1 MSQQKDILNSLKE
14 KITSLDQLADQ
25 IADIFGCPIT
35 IEDSNHHV
43 VSYSKHKDN
52 IDQVRI
58 STIINRKVPD
68 KVINALWKKGVMPK
82 LIDSDNPVRIP
93 KINEIGLGNRVAIS
107 VRNQNEILGFVWAH
121 TSDKAFTDEDLIL
134 FKEAA
139 AYVKK
144 FFIKDLQRH
153 RKLEEGYRDFFW
165 QLLRGDL
172 QDTDAIKQREK
183 KYNMHLDG
191 NKAIVII
198 HFTDEIT
205 EQMEKH
211 AFYLSESQV
220 KLHVI
225 TSLFDNND
233 FIMLVHLKD
242 AFDYKQT
249 MYAFMDDFIT
259 LISQQLDLADIF
271 AAAGLVYQPAQQIQ
285 NSYQQAREVLKL
297 QEKLPDT
304 IAPVKLYED
313 LGVYQFI
320 EQLAAARKM
329 NQYKNPFI
337 EKLRA
342 YDQIHGTSLLTTLE
356 MYFHCDSNVYNTAK
370 RLFIHPNTMNYR
382 LKRIKEVSGIDLKDP
397 NQKANSYLDLII
409 ESIRKA

>member
-1 MSQQKDILNSLKE
+1 MSQKKDVLNSLNE
-14 KITSLDQLADQ
+14 KMTSLDQLADQ

-68 KVINALWKKGVMPK
+68 KVINGLWKKGVMPK
-82 LIDSDNPVRIP
+82 LIDSDDPVSIP
-93 KINEIGLGNRVAIS
+93 KINEVGLGNRVAIS
-107 VRNQNEILGFVWAH
+107 VRKHNEILGFVWAH
-121 TSDKAFTDEDLIL
+121 TSDKTFTEEELVL

-144 FFIKDLQRH
+144 FFLKDLQRH

-183 KYNMHLDG
+183 KYNMHLEG
-191 NKAIVII
+191 NKAIVVIR
-198 HFTDEIT
+198 FTDEVT

-225 TSLFDNND
+225 TSLFDDND
-233 FIMLVHLKD
+233 FIMLVHLKE

-249 MYAFMDDFIT
+249 LYAFMDQFIT
-259 LISQQLDLADIF
+259 RISQQLDLANVF
-271 AAAGLVYQPAQQIQ
+271 GAAGLAYQAAQQIQ
-285 NSYQQAREVLKL
+285 NSHQQAREVLKL

-304 IAPVKLYED
+304 IDPVKLYED

-320 EQLAAARKM
+320 EQLAETRKAD
-329 NQYKNPFI
+329 QYQNPFM

-342 YDQIHGTSLLTTLE
+342 YDQQHGTSLLASLE
-356 MYFHCDSNVYNTAK
+356 VYLQCDSNVYNAAK

-382 LKRIKEVSGIDLKDP
+382 LKRMGEVSGIDLKDP
-397 NQKANSYLDLII
+397 NQKANIYLDLII
-409 ESIRKA
+409 ENIQQT

>member
-1 MSQQKDILNSLKE
+1 MSQKKDVLNSLNE
-14 KITSLDQLADQ
+14 KMTSLDQLADQ

-68 KVINALWKKGVMPK
+68 KVINGLWKKGVMPK
-82 LIDSDNPVRIP
+82 LIDSDDPVSIP
-93 KINEIGLGNRVAIS
+93 KINEVGLGNRVAIS
-107 VRNQNEILGFVWAH
+107 VRKHNEILGFVWAH
-121 TSDKAFTDEDLIL
+121 TSDKTFTEEELVL

-144 FFIKDLQRH
+144 FFLKDLQRH

-183 KYNMHLDG
+183 KYNMHLEG
-191 NKAIVII
+191 NKAIVVIR
-198 HFTDEIT
+198 FTDEVT

-225 TSLFDNND
+225 TSLFDDND
-233 FIMLVHLKD
+233 FIMLVHLKE

-249 MYAFMDDFIT
+249 LYAFMDQFIT
-259 LISQQLDLADIF
+259 RISQQLDLANVF
-271 AAAGLVYQPAQQIQ
+271 GAAGLAYQAAQQIQ
-285 NSYQQAREVLKL
+285 NSHQQAREVLKL

-304 IAPVKLYED
+304 IDPVKLYED

-320 EQLAAARKM
+320 EQLAETRKAD
-329 NQYKNPFI
+329 QYQNPFM

-342 YDQIHGTSLLTTLE
+342 YDQQHGTSLLASLE
-356 MYFHCDSNVYNTAK
+356 VYLHCDSNVYNAAK

-382 LKRIKEVSGIDLKDP
+382 LKRMREVSGIDLKDP
-397 NQKANSYLDLII
+397 NLKANIYLDLII
-409 ESIRKA
+409 ENIQQT